1 MNMTET
7 VKGCS
12 FVLPNNACNFVAT
25 CKRKPVAL
33 FSNTKVSN
41 QGKMLSQQQ
50 QHKHLSIKRSFCVN
64 KVLAY
69 TMLLVNVGE
78 KSEVAV
84 KQSLPNPQ
92 AVFVDPV
99 SPLSWNLKQATFHVF
114 MNRAK
119 MGKIEKLSN
128 WERIS
133 GFVVFFVI
141 IPNNA
146 CHVFSDRPTYP
157 SPEPTFCSK

>member
-7 VKGCS
+7 VKGYS

-78 KSEVAV
+78 KSEGAV
-84 KQSLPNPQ
+84 KQSLPNHQ
-92 AVFVDPV
+92 AVFIDPV
-99 SPLSWNLKQATFHVF
+99 STLSWNLKQATFHVI
-114 MNRAK
+114 MNKAN
-119 MGKIEKLSN
+119 MAKIEKLSN

-133 GFVVFFVI
+133 GFVVFFYI
-141 IPNNA
+141 IPNNG
-146 CHVFSDRPTYP
+146 CNFFSDHF
-157 SPEPTFCSK
+157 TFWETAHLPLP